1 MATPHHHQ
9 TDSSSNNKNNMRAN
23 GERVECSTGA
33 PHTQHWIWG
42 LANKSKTLK
51 YVLKTSGL
59 RSTWNILKRGRRKKY
74 FILAR
79 TINLEWRSLIHRG
92 DLLSFIHN
100 LYKRLCSKSFRVVGW
115 FAASCWYISVSS
127 FGFLVHLLSF
137 SCLFLV
143 LFFHFSSAFSFNS
156 LPLPLAPSNQLE
168 CFFPPHFSV
177 LPVFHSLSCVSLRHF
192 WPECLDRCGSPKTAA
207 RCCFIGWLV
216 IKSNTKTFYFFYL
229 MVFILFLLSLV
240 LSSHS
245 HSLLI
250 FFMVSTWHKYFF
262 PYRSLRFAS
271 LLWTMAS
278 VTRATLSVFQI
289 FHTFA
294 CTEKKICVWLAVA
307 GDSTRNSIL
316 FNFDQ
321 WLLLNFTLFMAV
333 IAGLTSTIVTMGF
346 YWYEHWIRWE
356 AWT

>member
-168 CFFPPHFSV
+168 CFFPPHFIV

-271 LLWTMAS
+271 LNYGIGYARNFERVSNISYFCLHREENM
-278 VTRATLSVFQI
+278 
-289 FHTFA
+289 
-294 CTEKKICVWLAVA
+294 CVA
-307 GDSTRNSIL
+307 GCCWWFNSQLHSIQ
-316 FNFDQ
+316 FRS
-321 WLLLNFTLFMAV
+321 V
-333 IAGLTSTIVTMGF
+333 IIAEFYAFYGRDCRTHKHHGNNGF

>member
-1 MATPHHHQ
+1 MLCCFLLIYFRIFIRLSRALTFIFLFIFSVIFSLFICFLIQLSASPTCTIQ
-9 TDSSSNNKNNMRAN
+9 PTRMLFSSSFH
-23 GERVECSTGA
+23 CSTRI
-33 PHTQHWIWG
+33 P
-42 LANKSKTLK
+42 
-51 YVLKTSGL
+51 
-59 RSTWNILKRGRRKKY
+59 
-74 FILAR
+74 
-79 TINLEWRSLIHRG
+79 
-92 DLLSFIHN
+92 
-100 LYKRLCSKSFRVVGW
+100 
-115 FAASCWYISVSS
+115 
-127 FGFLVHLLSF
+127 
-137 SCLFLV
+137 
-143 LFFHFSSAFSFNS
+143 SA
-156 LPLPLAPSNQLE
+156 
-168 CFFPPHFSV
+168 
-177 LPVFHSLSCVSLRHF
+177 SLRHF

-271 LLWTMAS
+271 LNYGIGYARNFERVS
-278 VTRATLSVFQI
+278 NISYFC
-289 FHTFA
+289 FHRE
-294 CTEKKICVWLAVA
+294 EKCVCVWLAVA